1 MFIDNTPSS
10 SKWTLTEVIT
20 FTISVAL
27 MLWAYLERN
36 DYKLG
41 KIDVFGFTVF
51 EIGYMVACLGL
62 VAFVIML
69 LVNPAYI
76 YYNDEG
82 KNIVLRTCSAFPFFR
97 NYREYPF
104 PKNSLVSYD
113 YQESIFGWK
122 KVLTLTVSGLDP
134 ETKKPKE
141 FKIEDINLSALKK
154 ENISNLKN
162 ALDKILTK

>member
-20 FTISVAL
+20 FTISIAL

-62 VAFVIML
+62 VAFAIML
-69 LVNPAYI
+69 LVNPSYV

-82 KNIVLRTCSAFPFFR
+82 KNIVIRTCSAFPFFR

-104 PKNSLVSYD
+104 PKSGLVSYQ
-113 YQESIFGWK
+113 YTESIFGWK
-122 KVLTLTVSGLDP
+122 KVLQLTVSGLDP
-134 ETKKPKE
+134 ETRKPKSISIDE
-141 FKIEDINLSALKK
+141 INLSALKK
-154 ENISNLKN
+154 ESIDNLKS
-162 ALDKILTK
+162 ALDKILAK